1 MNMEARFYED
11 VDVFYDVAYPFL
23 LTREAENNLLLSIL
37 NSLKE
42 NLQDIGKDMP
52 LLFSLTHHDDVKL
65 IALRT
70 PPHDLLISYTDN
82 LDTIDV
88 LVEEITKRNEKLPGV
103 LSFKEAADKFAELWC
118 EQNSL
123 KPNLLRKERIYK
135 LEEVSKDTIGTK
147 KFSVA
152 SKTHQ
157 ITVLK
162 WAGEMLKE
170 ALVDATEEDIEQ
182 TVNQL
187 KEEFEE
193 NKSKMFLLFDNN
205 EPVSMVRKS
214 GKTPNGNFV
223 NFVYTPPS
231 LRRKGY
237 ATECVAKLSK
247 QLIEEG
253 NKYCFL
259 FTDLSNPTSNSIY
272 QKIGYRPVIDENHY
286 KFLNFFALFK
296 FLLKI

>member
-1 MNMEARFYED
+1 MSMEARFYED
-11 VDVFYDVAYPFL
+11 IDDFFNIAYPFL
-23 LTREAENNLLLSIL
+23 LAREAENNLLLSIL

-42 NLQDIGKDMP
+42 KIHSYEKDMP
-52 LLFSLTHHDDVKL
+52 LLFSLADNDDVKL

-70 PPHDLLISYTDN
+70 PPHDIIISY
-82 LDTIDV
+82 IDDLNYIEV
-88 LVEEITKRNEKLPGV
+88 LVEELFKLNEKLPGV
-103 LSFKEAADKFAELWC
+103 LSFKEAADKFSELWC

-157 ITVLK
+157 TIVLK

-170 ALVDATEEDIEQ
+170 ALVDVTEDDIEH
-182 TVNQL
+182 TTNQL
-187 KEEFEE
+187 KKEFEE
-193 NKSKMFLLFDNN
+193 NKSKIFLLFDNN
-205 EPVSMVRKS
+205 EPVSMVRKA

-223 NFVYTPPS
+223 NLVYTPPS

-247 QLIEEG
+247 QLLEEG

-286 KFLNFFALFK
+286 KFLTK
-296 FLLKI
+296 

>member
-1 MNMEARFYED
+1 MEARFYEE
-11 VDVFYDVAYPFL
+11 VDDFCDVAFPFL
-23 LTREAENNLLLSIL
+23 LAREAENNLLLYLL

-42 NLQDIGKDMP
+42 NIHDTGKEVP
-52 LLFSLTHHDDVKL
+52 LLFSLADHDDVKL
-65 IALRT
+65 IALRK
-70 PPHDLLISYTDN
+70 PPHDIVISYTDDLN
-82 LDTIDV
+82 FIEV
-88 LVEEITKRNEKLPGV
+88 LVEELLKRKEKLPGV

-118 EQNSL
+118 EKNSL

-135 LEEVSKDTIGTK
+135 LEQVSKDTIGTK

-157 ITVLK
+157 IIVLK
-162 WAGEMLKE
+162 WTREMLKE
-170 ALVDATEEDIEQ
+170 ALLDATDEDIEQ
-182 TVNQL
+182 TINQL
-187 KEEFEE
+187 KKEFEE

-205 EPVSMVRKS
+205 EPVSMVRKA

-223 NFVYTPPS
+223 NLVYTPPS

-247 QLIEEG
+247 QLLEEG

-286 KFLNFFALFK
+286 KFLIK
-296 FLLKI
+296 

>member
-1 MNMEARFYED
+1 MEARFYED
-11 VDVFYDVAYPFL
+11 IDDFFNIAYPFL
-23 LTREAENNLLLSIL
+23 LAREAENNLLLSIL
-37 NSLKE
+37 SSLKE
-42 NLQDIGKDMP
+42 KIHSYEKDMP
-52 LLFSLTHHDDVKL
+52 LLFILTDHDDVKL

-70 PPHDLLISYTDN
+70 PPHDIIISY
-82 LDTIDV
+82 IDDLNYIEV
-88 LVEEITKRNEKLPGV
+88 LVEELFKLNEKLPGV

-135 LEEVSKDTIGTK
+135 LEEVSKDTIGIK

-157 ITVLK
+157 TIVLK
-162 WAGEMLKE
+162 WAREMLKE

-182 TVNQL
+182 TINQL
-187 KEEFEE
+187 KKEFDE

-205 EPVSMVRKS
+205 EPVSMVRKA

-223 NFVYTPPS
+223 NLVYTPPS

-237 ATECVAKLSK
+237 ATECVANLSK
-247 QLIEEG
+247 QLLEEG

-286 KFLNFFALFK
+286 KFLTK
-296 FLLKI
+296 

>member
-1 MNMEARFYED
+1 MEARFYEE
-11 VDVFYDVAYPFL
+11 VDDFYDIAYPFL
-23 LTREAENNLLLSIL
+23 LAREAENNLLLSLL

-42 NLQDIGKDMP
+42 NIHRYGKEMP
-52 LLFSLTHHDDVKL
+52 LLFSLTDYDDVKL

-70 PPHDLLISYTDN
+70 PPRDIIISY
-82 LDTIDV
+82 IDDLNFIEV
-88 LVEEITKRNEKLPGV
+88 LVEELLKRNEKLPGV

-118 EQNSL
+118 EENSL
-123 KPNLLRKERIYK
+123 KPNLFRKERIFK

-157 ITVLK
+157 TIVLK
-162 WAGEMLKE
+162 WAEEMIKE
-170 ALVDATEEDIEQ
+170 ALAETTEEDIEWM
-182 TVNQL
+182 TNNL
-187 KEEFEE
+187 KNEFEE

-205 EPVSMVRKS
+205 EPVSMVRKA
-214 GKTPNGNFV
+214 GRTPNGNFV
-223 NFVYTPPS
+223 NLVYTPPS
-231 LRRKGY
+231 LRRNGY

-247 QLIEEG
+247 NILEEG

-286 KFLNFFALFK
+286 KFLTK
-296 FLLKI
+296 